1 MARECGDNGVGL
13 PPIARAANCCNSG
26 DVCDKM
32 ILAQTRCV
40 LADKQLRQG
49 RDRLEGGARAE
60 SGVFGKPAP

>member
-1 MARECGDNGVGL
+1 
-13 PPIARAANCCNSG
+13 
-26 DVCDKM
+26 M